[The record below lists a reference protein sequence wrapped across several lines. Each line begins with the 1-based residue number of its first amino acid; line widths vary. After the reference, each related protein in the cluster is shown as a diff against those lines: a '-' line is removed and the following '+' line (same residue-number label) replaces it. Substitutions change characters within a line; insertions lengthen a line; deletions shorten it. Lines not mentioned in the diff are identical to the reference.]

1 MAALPHAP
9 TQALKS
15 VLAEHLP
22 WHGARLNFLA
32 QFLLALLKVRSVSLA
47 ALAPGVG
54 GTAKVDSHDPRRQ
67 RVFRSFAI
75 DYDGLARLL
84 ARIGPVGD
92 GPWRLTMD
100 RTNWPFGKTDSN
112 CLMLG
117 IALPVFWSILDKAGN
132 AATAERV
139 ALMERCLAVFG
150 VAKSGALLAD
160 RECVGEE
167 GCRWL
172 QQQGIP
178 FHPRLKRHTRVPNG
192 GNRMMRLDDGDVLFV
207 ASSGA
212 PPAEAIA
219 ADADRWPVATRF
231 GCLNS
236 RGCNGEDTHLTDPER
251 LSKLMGLLVLAD
263 VWTYRT
269 GERLH
274 DGGRPIPLKKPTS
287 APSSPSSAMAAT
299 FCVIS
304 P

>member
-54 GTAKVDSHDPRRQ
+54 GPAKVDSHDPRRQ

-150 VAKSGALLAD
+150 VAKSGAL
-160 RECVGEE
+160 
-167 GCRWL
+167 
-172 QQQGIP
+172 
-178 FHPRLKRHTRVPNG
+178 HPRLKRHTRVPNG